1 MREKV
6 ATGHAITRKR
16 RLEYYVPDSL
26 QATCAR
32 KIASHERGGS
42 LRRWLENADVVEVMR
57 IARFVMGRVT
67 SESITV
73 ELPKTG
79 SPQLQ
84 SHVSVVKQSHTSQ
97 KTASQLARRVE
108 RLEPPSAPDVHQVN
122 NTAAMRGLFA
132 TSTTSN
138 PRSARVTAIGRAKGR
153 RFAAGQGHNG
163 PSEDYTDREG
173 SETFEN
179 YWLERRLD
187 GSRDYSQFRERG
199 RFGSHPAYDD
209 CDDESAP

>member
-1 MREKV
+1 VREKV

-32 KIASHERGGS
+32 KIASHERGGFFKAMA
-42 LRRWLENADVVEVMR
+42 RECGCRGGNENCTFCYGEGYVGKHY
-57 IARFVMGRVT
+57 GRAT
-67 SESITV
+67 Q
-73 ELPKTG
+73 TG

-84 SHVSVVKQSHTSQ
+84 SHVGVVKQSRTSP

-108 RLEPPSAPDVHQVN
+108 RLEPPSAPNVHQVN

-173 SETFEN
+173 SETVEN
-179 YWLERRLD
+179 YWLEAASRRFAGLFPI
-187 GSRDYSQFRERG
+187 SRKW
-199 RFGSHPAYDD
+199 
-209 CDDESAP
+209 